1 MTFSDAVKFQINL
14 MRLQMNLED
23 IFIEIAQ
30 SSETPCIILCDRGVM
45 DGSAYT
51 DENVW

>member
-1 MTFSDAVKFQINL
+1 M
-14 MRLQMNLED
+14 QMALED
-23 IFIEIAQ
+23 IFIETALNQ
-30 SSETPCIILCDRGVM
+30 DQPTIILCDRGIM

>member
-1 MTFSDAVKFQINL
+1 
-14 MRLQMNLED
+14 MRLQMQLED
-23 IFIEIAQ
+23 IFVEIAQ
-30 SSETPCIILCDRGVM
+30 SSEMPTIVLCDRGVM